1 MTNLRWEYYTERME
15 PKLRRFIRANFFGI
29 WLPGDHCCHPMNGK
43 IFRKKCRT
51 GRQNSRG
58 DGMEFEN
65 IGRFEKKFLPCFRY
79 STNALNF
86 VVEINRPTSLDSLRG
101 VEFFPHGKR
110 GERGRSA
117 RWISSLGSVYSYLIW
132 FRTRYAFVI
141 DTVLACE
148 MFNLP
153 CEMTL
158 M

>member
-1 MTNLRWEYYTERME
+1 MTLFENLTLIEFYQTEQCHALIGWPMTNLRWEYYTERME
-15 PKLRRFIRANFFGI
+15 PNLRRFIRANFFGI

-43 IFRKKCRT
+43 IFCKKCRT

-117 RWISSLGSVYSYLIW
+117 RWISSLGSVYSYLI
-132 FRTRYAFVI
+132 
-141 DTVLACE
+141 
-148 MFNLP
+148 
-153 CEMTL
+153 
-158 M
+158 